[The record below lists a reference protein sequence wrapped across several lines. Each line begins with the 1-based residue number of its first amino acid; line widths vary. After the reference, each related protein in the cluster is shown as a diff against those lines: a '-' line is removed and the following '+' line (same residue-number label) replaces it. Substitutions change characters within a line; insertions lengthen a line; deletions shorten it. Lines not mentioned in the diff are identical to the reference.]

1 MKGKQSV
8 RKGAWYISRKRRRK
22 IKIIKKK
29 RQRGRC
35 VPIGILVSAAAAAS
49 FIGEIA
55 KPIFKNVFD
64 ETKHTVRTMCYVSKG
79 SIT

>member
-1 MKGKQSV
+1 MSGILVVKEGE
-8 RKGAWYISRKRRRK
+8 
-22 IKIIKKK
+22 KKK
-29 RQRGRC
+29 RQIGRC

-64 ETKHTVRTMCYVSKG
+64 ETKRTARTMRYVSKG
-79 SIT
+79 SMT

>member
-8 RKGAWYISRKRRRK
+8 RKGVWYISGRRRRK
-22 IKIIKKK
+22 KKK
-29 RQRGRC
+29 RQIGRC

-64 ETKHTVRTMCYVSKG
+64 ETKTYC
-79 SIT
+79 

>member
-1 MKGKQSV
+1 MKGKQSE
-8 RKGAWYISRKRRRK
+8 RKGVWYISGKK
-22 IKIIKKK
+22 KKKKK
-29 RQRGRC
+29 RQIGRC

-64 ETKHTVRTMCYVSKG
+64 ETKTYC
-79 SIT
+79 

>member
-1 MKGKQSV
+1 MSGILVVKEGE
-8 RKGAWYISRKRRRK
+8 
-22 IKIIKKK
+22 KKK
-29 RQRGRC
+29 RQIGRC

-64 ETKHTVRTMCYVSKG
+64 ETKTYC
-79 SIT
+79 

>member
-8 RKGAWYISRKRRRK
+8 RKGVWYISGKRRRK
-22 IKIIKKK
+22 KK
-29 RQRGRC
+29 RQIGRC

-55 KPIFKNVFD
+55 KPILKNVFD
-64 ETKHTVRTMCYVSKG
+64 ETKTYC
-79 SIT
+79 